1 MPLCDGGGGMSTPPA
16 PPSGWWNWTGDK
28 SWIGQVTGLPD
39 STLHAH
45 AGMAILVLAALVLRR
60 KPWNWRCWLTVLVIE
75 TINEAY
81 DLLQP
86 FYPTDEGNL
95 PASWF
100 DMWNTMLW
108 PTVIL
113 LTFAWLGRRADKRGR

>member
-1 MPLCDGGGGMSTPPA
+1 MSGHPKPP
-16 PPSGWWNWTGDK
+16 PGWLDWTGDK
-28 SWIGQVTGLPD
+28 GWIGQVTGLPD

-45 AGMAILVLAALVLRR
+45 VGMAILVLAALAMRR
-60 KPWNWRCWLTVLVIE
+60 APWDWRCWLTVLVIE
-75 TINEAY
+75 TLNEFY

-95 PASWF
+95 AASWS
-100 DMWNTMLW
+100 DMWATMLW

-113 LTFAWLGRRADKRGR
+113 LTFRWLARRAERR